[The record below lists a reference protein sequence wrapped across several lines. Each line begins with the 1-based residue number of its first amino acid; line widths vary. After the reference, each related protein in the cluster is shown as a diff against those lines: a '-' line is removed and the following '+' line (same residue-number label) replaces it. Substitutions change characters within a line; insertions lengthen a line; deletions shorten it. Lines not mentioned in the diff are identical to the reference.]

1 MLAVGLIFYGVDRKL
16 FLDSVRAANVNYLL
30 IALVLFFPIQYFSAY
45 RWYFILARL
54 GRVIPFRKILYH
66 SVLGQL
72 SSLVL
77 PGSVSGDLVRLFSV
91 SQTEAERLPLV
102 LSIIIDKVALLLAV
116 ATFVLAGAFAS
127 GPLSQCPTIHLAAL
141 CTVIAVIP
149 VLFMLCVMRG
159 RAGENVLVRLTKGTP
174 LGKRFVLKAVA
185 GSSSLP
191 PISARG
197 VFAVILSAVLLVGA
211 YTAGS
216 YFVAL
221 AMHIEINPVDWIA
234 INAIASFVQIFP
246 ITAGGLGVR
255 EGTFA
260 IILGLYGVSFDRAVA
275 FSLTGFTLG
284 AMLTSLLWVALASVG
299 AEPSSR

>member
-1 MLAVGLIFYGVDRKL
+1 
-16 FLDSVRAANVNYLL
+16 
-30 IALVLFFPIQYFSAY
+30 
-45 RWYFILARL
+45 
-54 GRVIPFRKILYH
+54 
-66 SVLGQL
+66 
-72 SSLVL
+72 
-77 PGSVSGDLVRLFSV
+77 GSVVAGRRYLCTCRGVRLWPVVAVSDHSFSRAV
-91 SQTEAERLPLV
+91 HCHCGHPGLVHVVRDERKGRRECVGPFNERN
-102 LSIIIDKVALLLAV
+102 AL
-116 ATFVLAGAFAS
+116 
-127 GPLSQCPTIHLAAL
+127 
-141 CTVIAVIP
+141 
-149 VLFMLCVMRG
+149 
-159 RAGENVLVRLTKGTP
+159 
-174 LGKRFVLKAVA
+174 LKAVA